1 MLKKLVLA
9 AAVTFAATSA
19 FAQQYPTKPIQMV
32 VPFSAGGPT
41 DVVARSLAQAM
52 TKSIGGTIVVD
63 NKPGAGGTLGAELI
77 KNAQPDGHMLLLH
90 HIGMA
95 TAPALYRSLRF
106 NPLNDYEYIGLVVDV
121 PMVLV
126 GKKDLPPQSFKD
138 LLPYLKTN
146 AQKLNLANA
155 GIGSASHLCGLLF
168 MSMLETDLTTVPY
181 KGAAPAM
188 TDVQGGQVDL
198 LCDQTT
204 NTTQPILTGRVK
216 AYGTATKERLS
227 VLPNVPTLAEQG
239 LPNFEVAVWHGL
251 YAPKNTPKPVVDKL
265 VKGLQDAL
273 NDAAFKDSMA
283 KLGAIPMPAARATPD
298 ALRTHLKTETDKW
311 TPVIKKAGVYAD

>member
-9 AAVTFAATSA
+9 AAVALAATGAS
-19 FAQQYPTKPIQMV
+19 AQQYPTKPVQMV

-52 TKSIGGTIVVD
+52 AKSVGGTIVVD
-63 NKPGAGGTLGAELI
+63 NRPGAGGTLGAELV
-77 KNAQPDGHMLLLH
+77 KNAQPDGHTLLLH

-126 GKKDLPPQSFKD
+126 GKKDLPPQTFKD
-138 LLPYLKTN
+138 LLPYIKAN
-146 AQKLNLANA
+146 AQKINLANA

-168 MSMLETDLTTVPY
+168 MSTLETDLTTVPY

-204 NTTQPILTGRVK
+204 NTTQPILNGRVK
-216 AYGTATKERLS
+216 AYGTATKERLP
-227 VLPNVPTLAEQG
+227 VLPNVPTLNEQG

-251 YAPKNTPKPVVDKL
+251 YAPKGTPKPVVDKL

-273 NDAAFKDSMA
+273 GDPAFKDSMS

-298 ALRTHLKTETDKW
+298 ALRTFLKTETDKW
-311 TPVIKKAGVYAD
+311 TPIIKKAGVYAD